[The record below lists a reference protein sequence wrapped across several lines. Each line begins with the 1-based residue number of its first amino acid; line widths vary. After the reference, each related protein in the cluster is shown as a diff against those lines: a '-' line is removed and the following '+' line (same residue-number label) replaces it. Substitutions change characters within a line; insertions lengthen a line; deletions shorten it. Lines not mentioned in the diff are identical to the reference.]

1 MRLLGKSV
9 LISQRPSPIGRQSG
23 MPTGHRH
30 CARIKSFPI
39 SRRSSGGRSFNH
51 SRTGSVPLGVR
62 KKINGVFCG
71 SALAIH
77 HHAQVVPRKVQAR
90 KAAALR
96 GFRSL
101 RVSSRELALCRLTMG
116 LRARLCATVPIDHL
130 RFKGCGRLGPA
141 SLSTRV
147 L

>member
-23 MPTGHRH
+23 IPTGHRH

-77 HHAQVVPRKVQAR
+77 HHGQVVPRKMQAR
-90 KAAALR
+90 KLPQFR
-96 GFRSL
+96 GFRSP
-101 RVSSRELALCRLTMG
+101 RASHREVA
-116 LRARLCATVPIDHL
+116 
-130 RFKGCGRLGPA
+130 
-141 SLSTRV
+141 
-147 L
+147 